1 MKRLLSIL
9 MLIACLFSQAL
20 AENVPGPT
28 IRVGFPPIPGFN
40 EINKN
45 GTYSGYNADYLR
57 KIAQQTNWKYE
68 FVVAP
73 WSDCLK
79 MLKEGKIDILGGMER
94 TPEREKIFHFARL
107 ESFLNDVPLLA
118 RADDTRFLHNNLN
131 EYHNLTVGV
140 LKESR
145 EYPIPE
151 KIQCRQRPVIQAERI
166 RQPSPTERGLFEG

>member
-1 MKRLLSIL
+1 

-20 AENVPGPT
+20 AENVPGRT
-28 IRVGFPPIPGFN
+28 IRVGFSPTPGFN

-79 MLKEGKIDILGGMER
+79 MLKEGKIDILGDMER

-107 ESFLNDVPLLA
+107 ESFLNDV
-118 RADDTRFLHNNLN
+118 
-131 EYHNLTVGV
+131 
-140 LKESR
+140 
-145 EYPIPE
+145 
-151 KIQCRQRPVIQAERI
+151 
-166 RQPSPTERGLFEG
+166 SPPCPCGRHPFFAQ